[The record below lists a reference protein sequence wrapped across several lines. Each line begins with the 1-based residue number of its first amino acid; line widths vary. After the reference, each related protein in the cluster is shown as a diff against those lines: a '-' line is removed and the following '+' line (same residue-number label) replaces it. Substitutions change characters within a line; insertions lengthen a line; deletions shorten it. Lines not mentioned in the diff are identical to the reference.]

1 MAKTHALGL
10 LVGEHR
16 LTACN
21 AYLARAVKVSDNV
34 AEVDCS
40 KCVKAIGASNSD
52 EGLAADHR
60 YRDPRTGEL
69 LPFSVT
75 SIARSFDPGDP
86 FGAGAAW
93 GARLQREGKDWREV
107 RDEAGDYGTRIHSHI
122 ARWAVGKS
130 VEALPDE
137 EPRLDAFAAF
147 TKAKD
152 PLWMESEVAVV
163 THGVGGR
170 LDLIGDFDD
179 AYTVV
184 DIKSGTEHETTD
196 MLQLAGYATADGII
210 EFDEQGRAVRL
221 RPMPHIERAGCLY
234 LRADGTAAWRCWLED
249 RAAIEEWAG
258 HFDNLVKMRLSQL
271 TMSTQRKVNR

>member
-107 RDEAGDYGTRIHSHI
+107 RDAHRISIGPGTIVGF
-122 ARWAVGKS
+122 WATLDGREGIEIGGQPLTVRH
-130 VEALPDE
+130 LDE
-137 EPRLDAFAAF
+137 VSF
-147 TKAKD
+147 
-152 PLWMESEVAVV
+152 
-163 THGVGGR
+163 
-170 LDLIGDFDD
+170 
-179 AYTVV
+179 
-184 DIKSGTEHETTD
+184 
-196 MLQLAGYATADGII
+196 
-210 EFDEQGRAVRL
+210 GRAVDAREGA
-221 RPMPHIERAGCLY
+221 PEP
-234 LRADGTAAWRCWLED
+234 D
-249 RAAIEEWAG
+249 RDALGAVARG
-258 HFDNLVKMRLSQL
+258 
-271 TMSTQRKVNR
+271 